1 MAEAAQ
7 AENLSGQRLGHY
19 VLLEEIGAG
28 AMGRV
33 YRARDERLER
43 DVAIKILPP
52 RSLTDPEARK
62 RFRKEALALSK
73 LNHPNI
79 ATIHDFDTAGELDF
93 LVMEHIAGASLD
105 EKLVHGPL
113 TEKEAARLGQ
123 QLAEGLAA
131 AHTAGVLHRD
141 LKPANVRVTDEGRL
155 KVLDFGLAKLAL
167 PASATTSTESGS
179 QQFVGTFP
187 YMAPEQLLGEKL
199 DSRTDI
205 YAAGNVLYEM
215 ATGQRPFADEQG
227 SRLVEGILH
236 EAPQPPRGLNGKT
249 SAAFE
254 NVILKCLEKEP
265 ENRYQSANELV
276 VDLRR
281 IGAGSVATKNVPTL
295 RKEREGWGTPGFR
308 WGSSALRFSLLAVA
322 VAVALVLVLKFATPG
337 KKGQE
342 WGTPKTSSAQ
352 VKIESL
358 AVLPL
363 QNISSDAGQEYF
375 ADGMTDELISRLARA
390 VNLRVISR
398 TSVMQYKNAQ
408 KALPEIAREL
418 GVDAVVEG
426 SVMRA
431 GDRVRITAQ
440 LIDARR
446 DQHLWGDSYNRDL
459 RDVLALQDEVA
470 EAISNHIGSVLAG
483 TAPQPARK
491 IDPQAYDAYLHGLYY
506 WNKRTSD
513 DVKKALGYFQDAIKR
528 EPGYA
533 AAYAGV
539 ADCYLELQWG
549 SGMPSSTAL
558 AQARAAANQALEL
571 DPNLP
576 EAHATNGELL
586 LTADWNWSGAE
597 AEFRKAI
604 ELNPSYAMAHHRYG
618 LELGQ
623 LGRVEEAKRELE
635 LAREL
640 DPAPA
645 INRANVAW
653 AYYVGRDYSA
663 AIKILEQVLQQD
675 PDFWV
680 ARWGLGS
687 SYVQMKKY
695 PEALAELERAVTLSQ
710 RDPGTVSSLAVAEAR
725 AGKVAEARKL
735 LAELLE
741 AARRQA
747 ASGTDIAVVY
757 AALGQREQAFAWLE
771 KAYAAHAHDLLS
783 LDADPWWESLR
794 ADKRFKELRRKVGLA
809 IFQDAGQQGHRTSEQ

>member
-52 RSLTDPEARK
+52 RSLSDPEARK

-105 EKLVHGPL
+105 EKLAHGRL

-131 AHTAGVLHRD
+131 AHAAGVLHRD
-141 LKPANVRVTDEGRL
+141 LKPANIRVTDEGRL

-199 DSRTDI
+199 DPRTDI

-215 ATGQRPFADEQG
+215 ATGRRPFADEQG

-236 EAPQPPRGLNGKT
+236 EAPQPPHALNGKI

-265 ENRYQSANELV
+265 ETRYQSANELA
-276 VDLRR
+276 VDLKRL
-281 IGAGSVATKNVPTL
+281 GSGSVASAPRIATL
-295 RKEREGWGTPGFR
+295 HQQREKR
-308 WGSSALRFSLLAVA
+308 WGNRFLIIAALLV
-322 VAVALVLVLKFATPG
+322 VAVALAIVLKSPTLG
-337 KKGQE
+337 KRGQE
-342 WGTPKTSSAQ
+342 RGTVSSTQA
-352 VKIESL
+352 KIESL

-431 GDRVRITAQ
+431 GDRVRITAE

-459 RDVLALQDEVA
+459 SDVLTLQDEVA
-470 EAISNHIGSVLAG
+470 EAISNHIGSVLGG
-483 TAPQPARK
+483 TTPQPARK
-491 IDPQAYDAYLHGLYY
+491 IDPQAYDAYLRGLYY

-513 DVKKALGYFQDAIKR
+513 DVNKALGYFQDAIKR
-528 EPGYA
+528 ESRYA

-558 AQARAAANQALEL
+558 SQARAAANKALEL

-604 ELNPSYAMAHHRYG
+604 ALNPSYAMAHHRYG
-618 LELGQ
+618 LQLGQ

-653 AYYVGRDYSA
+653 AYYVDRDYPA

-695 PEALAELERAVTLSQ
+695 PEAVAELERAVTLSR

-725 AGKVAEARKL
+725 AGKVTEARKL

-757 AALGQREQAFAWLE
+757 VALGEREQALAWLE

-783 LDADPWWESLR
+783 LDADPWWDGLR
-794 ADKRFKELRRKVGLA
+794 ADKRFQELRRKNGLA
-809 IFQDAGQQGHRTSEQ
+809 TGHPDG

>member
-7 AENLSGQRLGHY
+7 TESLSGQRLGHY

-43 DVAIKILPP
+43 DVAVKILPP

-62 RFRKEALALSK
+62 RFRKEALALSR

-79 ATIHDFDTAGELDF
+79 ATVHDFDTAGELDF

-105 EKLVHGPL
+105 ERLAHGPL
-113 TEKEAARLGQ
+113 AEKEAARLGQ

-131 AHTAGVLHRD
+131 AHAAGVLHRD
-141 LKPANVRVTDEGRL
+141 LKPANIRVTDDGRL
-155 KVLDFGLAKLAL
+155 KILDFGLAKLAL

-199 DSRTDI
+199 DARTDI

-215 ATGQRPFADEQG
+215 ATGQRPFAEEQG

-236 EAPQPPRGLNGKT
+236 EAPQSPRALNGKI
-249 SAAFE
+249 SSAFE

-265 ENRYQSANELV
+265 ENRYQSAGELA

-281 IGAGSVATKNVPTL
+281 LGSGSFATAAKIPTQAKRRLKWGTRSLITVALLVIAVAVMLWLKIPTL
-295 RKEREGWGTPGFR
+295 SKRGLGWGTQRPI
-308 WGSSALRFSLLAVA
+308 
-322 VAVALVLVLKFATPG
+322 
-337 KKGQE
+337 
-342 WGTPKTSSAQ
+342 TSQ
-352 VKIESL
+352 RIESL

-363 QNISSDAGQEYF
+363 QNLSGDAGQDYF
-375 ADGMTDELISRLARA
+375 ADGMTDELISRLARV

-398 TSVMQYKNAQ
+398 TSVMQYKGAQ
-408 KALPEIAREL
+408 KALPEIAKEL

-431 GDRVRITAQ
+431 GDRVRITAE

-470 EAISNHIGSVLAG
+470 EAISNHVGRVLAG
-483 TAPQPARK
+483 TATRK
-491 IDPQAYDAYLHGLYY
+491 IDPQAYETYLRGRYE
-506 WNKRTSD
+506 WNKRTTD
-513 DVKKALGYFQDAIKR
+513 DVKKALAYFQDAIGK

-533 AAYAGV
+533 AAYAGL

-549 SGMPSSTAL
+549 SGMPSGTAL
-558 AQARAAANQALEL
+558 SQARAATSKALEL
-571 DPNLP
+571 DPGLA

-586 LTADWNWSGAE
+586 LTADWNWKGAE
-597 AEFRKAI
+597 VEFKRAI
-604 ELNPSYAMAHHRYG
+604 ALNPSYSMAHHWYG

-623 LGRVEEAKRELE
+623 LGRAEEAKRELE

-653 AYYVGRDYSA
+653 AYYVGREYQEA
-663 AIKILEQVLQQD
+663 AKILSQVLEQD

-680 ARWGLGS
+680 AHWGLGS

-695 PEALAELERAVTLSQ
+695 PEALAELERAATLSQ
-710 RDPGTVSSLAVAEAR
+710 RDPGTISSLAVAEVR

-735 LAELLE
+735 LAELLK

-747 ASGTDIAVVY
+747 ASGTDIAVAY
-757 AALGQREQAFAWLE
+757 AALGEREQAIAWLE
-771 KAYAAHAHDLLS
+771 KAYSTHAHDLLS
-783 LDADPWWESLR
+783 LDADPWWDSLR
-794 ADKRFKELRRKVGLA
+794 GDKRFQDLRRKIGLTTPL
-809 IFQDAGQQGHRTSEQ
+809 RPM